1 MLSFK
6 KNIILTES
14 DSLAEQLINAR
25 LARKLELEKVA
36 QELNINLK
44 YLQALEAGRFDELPA
59 GVYGKNFL
67 REYAQFLNLDS
78 GDLLKLFER
87 ETATDKKRSERDLF
101 AKQIVK
107 SRYFLTLP
115 KVIKGLALVLVVV
128 ICLAYLSVRLNKI
141 IAPPRLFISTPP
153 DNLITDKF
161 SVAISGSSEP
171 ETQIMI
177 NGETILSDKAGLFTK
192 EVNLKTGINI
202 ITITAQKKYGGK
214 NTVVR
219 QILVKN

>member
-25 LARKLELEKVA
+25 LARKLELRKVA

-44 YLQALEAGRFDELPA
+44 YLEALESGRFDELPA

-67 REYAQFLNLDS
+67 REYAQFLNLDAPS
-78 GDLLKLFER
+78 LLRLFEA
-87 ETATDKKRSERDLF
+87 EIIGNKKRSEQELF
-101 AKQIVK
+101 SKQIVK

-115 KVIKGLALVLVVV
+115 KVIKSLALVLVVI
-128 ICLAYLSVRLNKI
+128 ICLAYLSIRLNKI
-141 IAPPRLFISTPP
+141 VAPPSLFISTPA

-161 SVAISGSSEP
+161 SVMVSGSSEP

-177 NGETILSDKAGLFTK
+177 NNETILSDKAGKFSK
-192 EVNLKTGINI
+192 QVNLKTGINI

-219 QILVKN
+219 QILVEI